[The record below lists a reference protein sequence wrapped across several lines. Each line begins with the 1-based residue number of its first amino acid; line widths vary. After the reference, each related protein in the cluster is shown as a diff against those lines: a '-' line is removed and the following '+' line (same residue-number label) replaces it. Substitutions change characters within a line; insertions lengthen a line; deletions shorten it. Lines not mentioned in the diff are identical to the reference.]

1 MPPYFLESFKILL
14 ANTHSHFPIIRDII
28 GKNTKGDKNMARRK
42 KNGSCLGMLITLP
55 FSAFFGLIDY
65 ANHYKPTPL
74 VGKQRG
80 RKKKK
85 WF

>member
-1 MPPYFLESFKILL
+1 
-14 ANTHSHFPIIRDII
+14 
-28 GKNTKGDKNMARRK
+28 MARRK